1 MAVTVTEAFVQQYA
15 AEVKAA
21 YQREGS
27 LLRQAVRVRT
37 GVVGERIHFPKLGK
51 GIATDKARHAD
62 VVPMN
67 LEHTKVYADM
77 VDKYA
82 PEYIDDL
89 DQVKINWDLRADYA
103 RASAWALGRQTDA
116 QIISAVAA
124 ADTGS
129 NFHADQVVNKT
140 NIDLPKLLEISK
152 IMDDMD
158 VPKDGNRFAIINP
171 HQLSHLL
178 QITGATS
185 SDFVGSQLL
194 VTGKEPAFWLGF
206 RWIVYSGDFFTEAGD
221 SKAVTGIFFHQP
233 SIGLAVGKD
242 ITTKIDWV
250 PSKVSW
256 LVNSWMSMGAVVID
270 RDGVVLLANE
280 A

>member
-1 MAVTVTEAFVQQYA
+1 MAVTVTEAFVRQYA

-27 LLRQAVRVRT
+27 LLRQAVRIRS

-51 GIATDKARHAD
+51 GVATDKARHAD
-62 VVPMN
+62 VVPMD

-103 RASAWALGRQTDA
+103 RASAWALGRQTDK
-116 QIISAVAA
+116 QIIEAVETE
-124 ADTGS
+124 DSS
-129 NFHADQVVNKT
+129 NNFDSDQVVNKT
-140 NIDLPKLLEISK
+140 NLDLEGILEISK
-152 IMDDMD
+152 IMNDND
-158 VPKDGNRFAIINP
+158 VPQDANRWAIINA
-171 HQLSHLL
+171 HQLQHLL
-178 QITGATS
+178 QIEGATS
-185 SDFVGSQLL
+185 SDYVGNQLL
-194 VTGKEPAFWLGF
+194 VTGREPVYWLGF
-206 RWIVYSGDFFTEAGD
+206 KWIVYTGDYFTEAGD
-221 SKAVTGIFFHQP
+221 SKAVTGVFFHQP
-233 SIGLAVGKD
+233 SMGLAIGKD
-242 ITTKIDWV
+242 IHTQVDWV
-250 PSKVSW
+250 PQKVAY

-270 RDGVVLLANE
+270 RDSVVLLADE

>member
-1 MAVTVTEAFVQQYA
+1 MAISVTTAFVQQYA

-27 LLRQAVRVRT
+27 LLRQAVRVRS
-37 GVVGERIHFPKLGK
+37 GVIGERVYFPLLGK

-67 LEHTKVYADM
+67 LEHTRKYVDL

-89 DQVKINWDLRADYA
+89 DTFKINWDLRADYA
-103 RASAWALGRQTDA
+103 RASAWALGRQTDQ
-116 QIISAVAA
+116 QIIDALDA
-124 ADTGS
+124 ADGET
-129 NFHADQVVNKT
+129 VT
-140 NIDLPKLLEISK
+140 NATLDLETVLEISEK
-152 IMDDMD
+152 QNEND
-158 VPKDGNRFAIINP
+158 VPQDANRFAVITP
-171 HQLSHLL
+171 SGLTDLL

-194 VTGKEPAFWLGF
+194 TTGREPAFWLGYK
-206 RWIVYSGDFFTEAGD
+206 WIVYTGTMPTDTAGF
-221 SKAVTGIFFHQP
+221 FFHQP
-233 SIGLAVGKD
+233 SVGLAIGKD
-242 ITTKIDWV
+242 IHSQIDWIAQ
-250 PSKVSW
+250 KVAH

-270 RDGVVLLANE
+270 DDAIVEWKTA
-280 A
+280 